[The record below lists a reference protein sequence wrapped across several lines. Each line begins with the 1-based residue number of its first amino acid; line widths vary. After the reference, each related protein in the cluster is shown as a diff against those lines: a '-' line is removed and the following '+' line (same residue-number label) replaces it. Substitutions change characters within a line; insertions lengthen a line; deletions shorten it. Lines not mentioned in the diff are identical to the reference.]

1 MLIEF
6 LNSLLSSTMA
16 YQNKKTLNKKTAKSN
31 LAVFYMFFL
40 DQIKNQLW
48 QIINKYVVHQALNL

>member
-1 MLIEF
+1 MV
-6 LNSLLSSTMA
+6 

-31 LAVFYMFFL
+31 LAVFLYIFL

>member
-1 MLIEF
+1 MV
-6 LNSLLSSTMA
+6 
-16 YQNKKTLNKKTAKSN
+16 YQNKNAYKKLPN
-31 LAVFYMFFL
+31 QIWQFLYVLL

>member
-1 MLIEF
+1 MV
-6 LNSLLSSTMA
+6 
-16 YQNKKTLNKKTAKSN
+16 YQNKKTLNKKLPN
-31 LAVFYMFFL
+31 QIWQFFYMFFL